1 MSILLAIYV
10 FVAITPQ
17 MQLLSLDAGLWVGIA
32 LCLALV
38 VRTSLRSPLVTTCAA
53 GTAATLVSL
62 ALVAP

>member
-1 MSILLAIYV
+1 MSVLLAIYV
-10 FVAITPQ
+10 FVGIAPQ
-17 MQLLSLDAGLWVGIA
+17 IQLLSLDAGLWVGIG

-38 VRTSLRSPLVTTCAA
+38 ARTSLRSPLVTTTAA